1 MFPFFFHQVQSTLKL
16 LFPFHHGSAFSNKT
30 GNQKKKNLKKKTFIF
45 LETQHTGCGGELFQK
60 NIFSRSGDH

>member
-30 GNQKKKNLKKKTFIF
+30 GNQKKKKTLKKK
-45 LETQHTGCGGELFQK
+45 LLF
-60 NIFSRSGDH
+60 F

>member
-1 MFPFFFHQVQSTLKL
+1 MGAPFQTKQGTK
-16 LFPFHHGSAFSNKT
+16 
-30 GNQKKKNLKKKTFIF
+30 KKKNLKKKTFIF

>member
-30 GNQKKKNLKKKTFIF
+30 GNQKKKTLKKK
-45 LETQHTGCGGELFQK
+45 LLF
-60 NIFSRSGDH
+60 F

>member
-1 MFPFFFHQVQSTLKL
+1 MFPFFFHQVQSTLRF

-45 LETQHTGCGGELFQK
+45 LETQHTGFWGRVVSKEYF
-60 NIFSRSGDH
+60 